1 MIAAA
6 HALACALIFATTP
19 ADWQFLHGSRPM
31 PQAGWWSTNS
41 TMWAVLLAGAGVAM
55 LAWVIVAAIRRDR
68 ARHGPTVRSLA
79 RALGLSAGQRRLL
92 DRVARAAGLSSAGS
106 LLISRGCF
114 DRAVKRYVGRF
125 GRPEHLRII
134 RRRVFE

>member
-1 MIAAA
+1 MITAA
-6 HALACALIFATTP
+6 HALASMFARTP

-31 PQAGWWSTNS
+31 PEADWWSGHA
-41 TMWAVLLAGAGVAM
+41 TMWAVLLAGAGAAM

-68 ARHGPTVRSLA
+68 ARQGPAVRFLA
-79 RALGLSAGQRRLL
+79 RSLGLSAGQRRLL
-92 DRVARAAGLSSAGS
+92 EHVARAAGLSNAGS

-114 DRAVKRYVGRF
+114 DRAAKRYMGRF
-125 GRPEHLRII
+125 GRPEDLHIL